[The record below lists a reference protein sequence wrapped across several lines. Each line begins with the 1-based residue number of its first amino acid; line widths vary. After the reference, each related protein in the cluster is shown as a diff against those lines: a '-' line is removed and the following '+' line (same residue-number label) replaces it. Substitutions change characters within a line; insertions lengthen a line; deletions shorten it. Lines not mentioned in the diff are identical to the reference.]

1 MEVLTATRTSVSKD
15 MKTICSMSAQ
25 RSFIRHWKLINRSA
39 AVVGIFLAAA
49 MVLLG
54 ATSSSAVDPLNAL
67 VPTTVEVPLVLR
79 HDPFDQDLVLMVPPE
94 FQIAVVARIPGAR
107 FIMPLAIPFA
117 ALSNSMTSMARMGKF
132 SLAGSAMPRGSRL
145 SGYE

>member
-1 MEVLTATRTSVSKD
+1 
-15 MKTICSMSAQ
+15 MKNMLSTCSS
-25 RSFIRHWKLINRSA
+25 I
-39 AVVGIFLAAA
+39 VLAAA
-49 MVLLG
+49 IVLLG
-54 ATSSSAVDPLNAL
+54 ATNSSAVDSLNSL

-145 SGYE
+145 SRERMIFGQQLTNRMTFSTRSGIAGRAADRSTTGK